1 MLNSSPYCHE
11 VTHLC
16 QQLNKTNQQEDVVVK
31 MPSLA
36 AVNGEKGMESLSV
49 RRTDG
54 QVTGHGFKMSLKHF
68 GLK

>member
-36 AVNGEKGMESLSV
+36 AVIAEKGMESLSV
-49 RRTDG
+49 G
-54 QVTGHGFKMSLKHF
+54 QVTGYGFKMSLKHF